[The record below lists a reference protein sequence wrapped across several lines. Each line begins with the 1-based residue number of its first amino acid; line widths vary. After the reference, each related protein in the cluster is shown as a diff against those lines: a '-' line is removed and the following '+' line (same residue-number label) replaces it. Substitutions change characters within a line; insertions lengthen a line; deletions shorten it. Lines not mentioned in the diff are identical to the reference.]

1 MWNFSWNNDL
11 GSSSQVVG
19 EDNSRTG
26 GTIPG
31 KARRARADAGE
42 RSTDQEQTDQG
53 THRPPD
59 VVRQTSVTQEI
70 FLFFLNELLYS
81 TFQSLITI
89 NCERELRKLLI
100 LLFAARPDQLS
111 W

>member
-1 MWNFSWNNDL
+1 MTL
-11 GSSSQVVG
+11 GAAPRPEAVG
-19 EDNSRTG
+19 EDNSRTA

-53 THRPPD
+53 TTHRPPD
-59 VVRQTSVTQEI
+59 VVRQTSVTQKI

-81 TFQSLITI
+81 AFQSLITI
-89 NCERELRKLLI
+89 NYERDLRKLLI
-100 LLFAARPDQLS
+100 FLFAARPDQLS